1 MPRGPPVW
9 SGADNGAVGLGLF
22 RQTFHGDMIQKGRY
36 VSASVRRDGMVS
48 VDIFG
53 VQDIEMGDPT
63 YAVLLKFSPSGI
75 IHFQVV
81 DSSSMPRIFDQH
93 CNVSTQHPRPAR
105 AFRIRF
111 EIHQHSFSALKV
123 DQLKITGEGY
133 KPYKGVRGRSI
144 GDVDWR
150 W

>member
-1 MPRGPPVW
+1 M
-9 SGADNGAVGLGLF
+9 L
-22 RQTFHGDMIQKGRY
+22 TF
-36 VSASVRRDGMVS
+36 
-48 VDIFG
+48 FG

-63 YAVLLKFSPSGI
+63 YAVFLKFSPSGI

-81 DSSSMPRIFDQH
+81 DSSSMPPIFDQH
-93 CNVSTQHPRPAR
+93 CDVSTRHPRPAR